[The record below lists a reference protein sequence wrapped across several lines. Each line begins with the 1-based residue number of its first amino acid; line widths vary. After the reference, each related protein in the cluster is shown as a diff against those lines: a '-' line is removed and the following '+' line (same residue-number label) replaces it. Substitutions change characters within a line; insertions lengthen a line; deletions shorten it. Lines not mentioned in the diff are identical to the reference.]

1 MPKLTGKFTI
11 ANEIGIHARPAS
23 MLVQCLLRFKSDVYI
38 EKDGRRVNGKSIMGV
53 LMLAASKGS
62 QILVEADGE
71 DAQDALDAVE
81 KLILD
86 KFGEDKP

>member
-1 MPKLTGKFTI
+1 MPKLRRKFTI

-23 MLVQCLLRFKSDVYI
+23 MLVHCLLQFKSDVHV

-53 LMLAASKGS
+53 LMLAASQGS
-62 QILVEADGE
+62 RILVEADGQ
-71 DAQDALDAVE
+71 DAQEALDAVE

-86 KFGEDKP
+86 RFGEDRR